1 MARPPR
7 SRPTRGARA
16 RADQPP
22 GRRVSRFRM
31 ESRREA
37 VAPAVQRVIGMAER
51 AGLSQERQDDLAV
64 AVSEALSNAAVHGN
78 RLRPGSQVRVTVTVD
93 PGSKLCVQVTD
104 AGPGFDTAGLHDP
117 TDPARVLLP
126 GGRGVYLMRRLVD
139 QLEYNDKGN
148 EVLLT
153 VRLDG

>member
-1 MARPPR
+1 
-7 SRPTRGARA
+7 
-16 RADQPP
+16 
-22 GRRVSRFRM
+22 V

-37 VAPAVQRVIGMAER
+37 VAPAVHRVIDTAAR

-78 RLRPGSQVRVTVTVD
+78 RLRPRTHVRVTVTVE
-93 PGSKLCVQVTD
+93 PAVKMCVEVTD
-104 AGPGFDTAGLHDP
+104 SGPGFDTGTLHDP

-126 GGRGVYLMRRLVD
+126 GGRGVYLMRKLVD
-139 QLEYNDKGN
+139 EIEYNDKGN
-148 EVLLT
+148 QVRLT